1 MAIHAG
7 SDKSTARSSRA
18 TRKFGPATKIL
29 NQLPV
34 RFLRIS
40 DFSSPIVSVS
50 LAAHVYTICQHASNT
65 QKHLT
70 HTRIPSEKSDKVLS
84 VMRVMLANQ
93 RTGRRKSYIKAESV
107 ACQFCRQNV
116 HANYWPSY
124 SVCTHR
130 KYTNSYML
138 TLYNYELFIINHSL
152 SNIVNNY
159 YKPSKRHT
167 QI

>member
-18 TRKFGPATKIL
+18 SRKFGPATKIL
-29 NQLPV
+29 NQLPA

-40 DFSSPIVSVS
+40 DFGSPIVSVS

-107 ACQFCRQNV
+107 ACQFCRNSQTV
-116 HANYWPSY
+116 HMNYRSFY
-124 SVCTHR
+124 CVH
-130 KYTNSYML
+130 
-138 TLYNYELFIINHSL
+138 IVSL
-152 SNIVNNY
+152 RRIGE
-159 YKPSKRHT
+159 
-167 QI
+167 